1 MSSASAVHPD
11 TRRPVK
17 VGGGLV
23 AVGLI
28 WVTGVSAWVSLVL
41 LPPGILGFASIW
53 MLALL
58 TMVCGG
64 VVGVLPRAVL
74 WARLTCWIGASVAAG
89 AALGGVYVAA
99 MVQSSDPNSD
109 IAAAAGLF
117 IVVVPGTIALFLAF
131 GISFALGCV
140 VRLLTRR
147 SRASLLE

>member
-1 MSSASAVHPD
+1 
-11 TRRPVK
+11 
-17 VGGGLV
+17 
-23 AVGLI
+23 
-28 WVTGVSAWVSLVL
+28 
-41 LPPGILGFASIW
+41 